1 MVFLTKGTVG
11 CLETERVGLSY
22 LKNLLDEGEEDNI
35 LKSWTR
41 DSDCYIW
48 ERTHA
53 GPMSGFI
60 VLISWFLTF
69 NVSRMASSA
78 TDVVGH
84 AKKKLMMRTYER
96 YWGFVKEKKQMAL
109 VLFMIVS
116 LMLQLQM
123 KGCVGCLE
131 TERTGLLQL
140 KSYLKNGF
148 EVEEEEMMKSWSH
161 DDPSSDCCHWER
173 VKCSD
178 ATGGHVVHLSLNGLI
193 PANYELENQSLNL
206 SFFHSFPRLESLD
219 FSINEF
225 SDLFDPINGHK
236 SFQRLEKLRTLDL
249 YRNRLNNSVFT
260 FLSEAKSL
268 RTLNISYNLLDGV
281 FPPIGLENLVEL
293 EVLNLAGNTINNV
306 NSIQGVVLPSS
317 LHVLNLAYNQLSST
331 AEGYLE
337 ICALMNLRELN
348 LRSNALTNLP
358 YCLGNLSRLR
368 TLDLSENQMN
378 GDLSS
383 FVSGLPSTL
392 EYLSLFDNDFNG
404 SFWFSS
410 LANHTRLIVFKLSSK
425 LGMIQA
431 QDESSWLPPFQL
443 KILKLKKFN
452 LGSALPSFLAHQH
465 DLRSIHITYSQ
476 LKAPF
481 PGWLVQN
488 NTRLEVV
495 RMNNNLLT
503 ELRLPRL
510 VHGLQNLDISSNWI
524 YDSIPEDVGI
534 IFPHLKFMNF
544 SSNHN
549 RGTIPSS
556 MGEMK
561 SLEFLDMS
569 SNRLYG
575 QLPETVLR
583 GCYSLSVLK
592 LSSNQLHGK
601 VFPRHANLTS
611 LVWLF
616 LDGNSFDGSLEEGL
630 LNSESLELLDISD
643 NNFSGTL
650 PYWIG
655 KISYLF
661 FLYMRGNKLK
671 GPLPHQLQNLPLVI
685 LDMSNN
691 RFSGS
696 IPGSFNNEFM
706 GSVPSYL
713 FKSTRLQVLDLR
725 HNNLSGMILNTIGN
739 TSVLGVLLL
748 GNNSFQTP
756 IPEKICQLSNV
767 GLLDLS
773 HNKFNGAIPS
783 CFGKMSFGS
792 QTNNIYGYAQ
802 DLAFVQSWSYT
813 SAFDLI
819 DTEGGVQSTGEIEV
833 NFFSKSRYE
842 TYHGYFLN
850 NMSGLDLS
858 SNQLSGEIP
867 VEVWDLKYIIT
878 LNFSSNRFIGSIP
891 ESISNLKNL
900 ESLDLSYNKLHGN
913 LPPQLADLNNL
924 GYFDVSF
931 NNLTGEIPFKA
942 HLVTFDEK
950 SYRGNPHL
958 CGPPT
963 NKSCNLE
970 RATDPSV
977 SNRAKE
983 EEEGGG
989 VIDMVWFYWTCS
1001 AVYIT
1006 TSLALFAFLCIDSRW
1021 SREWFYRVD
1030 LLVHHL
1036 QRFKDGFICN

>member
-1 MVFLTKGTVG
+1 MVFITVTLMLQFLTKGTVG
-11 CLETERVGLSY
+11 CLEIERVGLSY

-41 DSDCYIW
+41 
-48 ERTHA
+48 
-53 GPMSGFI
+53 

-78 TDVVGH
+78 TDAVGH
-84 AKKKLMMRTYER
+84 A
-96 YWGFVKEKKQMAL
+96 KEKKQMAL

-148 EVEEEEMMKSWSH
+148 EVEEEGMMKSWSH
-161 DDPSSDCCHWER
+161 EDPSSDCCHWER

-178 ATGGHVVHLSLNGLI
+178 VTGGHVVHLSLNELI
-193 PANYELENQSLNL
+193 PVNYELENQSLNL
-206 SFFHSFPRLESLD
+206 SLLHSFPRLQSLD
-219 FSINEF
+219 FSLNKF

-236 SFQRLEKLRTLDL
+236 SFQKLEKLRNLDL
-249 YRNRLNNSVFT
+249 YENRLNNSVFT
-260 FLSEAKSL
+260 FLSEARSL

-281 FPPIGLENLVEL
+281 FPPIGLENLVDL
-293 EVLNLAGNTINNV
+293 EVLSLAGNTFNHV
-306 NSIQGVVLPSS
+306 KSIQVLKEMPI
-317 LHVLNLAYNQLSST
+317 LQ
-331 AEGYLE
+331 
-337 ICALMNLRELN
+337 ELDLGGN
-348 LRSNALTNLP
+348 KFTDLDS
-358 YCLGNLSRLR
+358 LGNLSRLR

-410 LANHTRLIVFKLSSK
+410 LVNHTRLTVFKLSSK

-431 QDESSWLPPFQL
+431 QGESSWLPPFQL
-443 KILKLKKFN
+443 KILNLKNFN
-452 LGSALPSFLAHQH
+452 LGSTVPSFLAHQH

-510 VHGLQNLDISSNWI
+510 VHGLQVLDISSNWI
-524 YDSIPEDVGI
+524 YDSLPEDIGI
-534 IFPHLKFMNF
+534 VFPHLKYFNF

-549 RGTIPSS
+549 HGTIPSS
-556 MGEMK
+556 LGEMK
-561 SLEFLDMS
+561 SLYFLDMS

-583 GCYSLSVLK
+583 GCYSLSLLK
-592 LSSNQLHGK
+592 LSNNQLQGK
-601 VFPRHANLTS
+601 VFPRHANLTRLES
-611 LVWLF
+611 LF
-616 LDGNSFDGSLEEGL
+616 LDGNNFDGSLEKGL
-630 LNSESLELLDISD
+630 LKSKSLSLLDISD

-655 KISYLF
+655 KISNLS

-696 IPGSFNNEFM
+696 IPGSFNVSSLRELRLHSNDFI
-706 GSVPSYL
+706 GSIPSYL
-713 FKSTRLQVLDLR
+713 LKAEVLQVLDLR
-725 HNNLSGMILNTIGN
+725 HNSLSGMILNTIGN

-748 GNNSFQTP
+748 GNNSFQTH

-773 HNKFNGAIPS
+773 HNKFKGAIPS
-783 CFGKMSFGS
+783 CFGNMSFGS
-792 QTNNIYGYAQ
+792 QPYDIYMIMHKDWDSSKVGAIHQ
-802 DLAFVQSWSYT
+802 LSTLLIPKVAFSQQ
-813 SAFDLI
+813 
-819 DTEGGVQSTGEIEV
+819 E
-833 NFFSKSRYE
+833 K
-842 TYHGYFLN
+842 LN
-850 NMSGLDLS
+850 
-858 SNQLSGEIP
+858 NQLSGEIP